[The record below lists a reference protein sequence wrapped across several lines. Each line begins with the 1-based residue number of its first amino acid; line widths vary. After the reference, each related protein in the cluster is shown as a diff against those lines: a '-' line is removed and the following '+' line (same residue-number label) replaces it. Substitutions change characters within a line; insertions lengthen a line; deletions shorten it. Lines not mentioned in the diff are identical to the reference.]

1 MKRFTMLLVL
11 TISSFL
17 AFAQGNYTV
26 KGKFNNYDGKVYLVH
41 GEGRDSLVTKN
52 GTFMFKGRTNL
63 PELSHIMVPTKTQPM
78 ATFFWIDRGATVLEL
93 DTVPYKNFRWSGI
106 DVKAKII
113 QSGNVNKVIDAADK
127 YKKSVELSN
136 IPKEEKGK
144 LIKFMVDSLL
154 IKYPNSMLSLYVVW
168 SNLKY
173 YNDKQLQ
180 DIYATL
186 DTPLSRHVRSLDIKT
201 KYLNRIDVSIGEKL
215 PDFSQNDQFGRTISL
230 SDFKGKYTLI
240 DFWAS
245 WCIPCRNENPT
256 VVEAYQKYKGN
267 GFEILAVSL
276 DSSKEAWIK
285 AIKDDGL
292 TWYHI
297 SDLGGWNNVVSK
309 TFKITS
315 VPANFLID
323 KDGVVI
329 AKNLKAE
336 ELTKKLAEIFNSK

>member
-1 MKRFTMLLVL
+1 M
-11 TISSFL
+11 
-17 AFAQGNYTV
+17 
-26 KGKFNNYDGKVYLVH
+26 
-41 GEGRDSLVTKN
+41 TKN

-113 QSGNVNKVIDAADK
+113 QSGNANKVIDAADK

-154 IKYPNSMLSLYVVW
+154 VKYPNSMISLHMLW
-168 SNLKY
+168 SNTQY
-173 YNDKQLQ
+173 YNHQQLQ
-180 DIYATL
+180 EIYA
-186 DTPLSRHVRSLDIKT
+186 SLDKSLSSHTRALEIKNR
-201 KYLNRIDVSIGEKL
+201 YLKRVDVEIGKKL
-215 PDFSQNDQFGRTISL
+215 PDFSQNDPFGKTVSL
-230 SDFKGKYTLI
+230 TDFKGKYILV

-245 WCIPCRNENPT
+245 WCIPCRNENPK
-256 VVEAYQKYKGN
+256 VVDAYQKYKAN

-292 TWYHI
+292 TWYHV
-297 SDLGGWNNVVSK
+297 SDLGGWNSEVST
-309 TFKITS
+309 TFKIKS

-329 AKNLKAE
+329 AKNLKGD
-336 ELTKKLAEIFNSK
+336 ELTKKLAEIFSSK

>member
-1 MKRFTMLLVL
+1 M
-11 TISSFL
+11 I
-17 AFAQGNYTV
+17 
-26 KGKFNNYDGKVYLVH
+26 
-41 GEGRDSLVTKN
+41 
-52 GTFMFKGRTNL
+52 
-63 PELSHIMVPTKTQPM
+63 PTKSLPK

-93 DTVPYKNFRWSGI
+93 DTNTYKNTRWSGVE
-106 DVKAKII
+106 VKATII
-113 QSGNVNKVIDAADK
+113 QSGNANKVREAADE

-154 IKYPNSMLSLYVVW
+154 EKYPNSMLSLDLLWY
-168 SNLKY
+168 NTRY
-173 YNDKQLQ
+173 YNHEELQ
-180 DIYATL
+180 AIYATL
-186 DTPLSRHVRSLDIKT
+186 DKTLSRHPTALEVKNR
-201 KYLNRIDVSIGEKL
+201 YLKRVDVSIGDKI
-215 PDFSQNDQFGRTISL
+215 PDFSQNDQFDKTVSL

-245 WCIPCRNENPT
+245 WCVPCRNENPT
-256 VVEAYQKYKGN
+256 VVEAYQKYKTN

-292 TWYHI
+292 TWYHV
-297 SDLGGWNNVVSK
+297 SDLGGWNNIVSLM
-309 TFKITS
+309 FKIKS

-329 AKNLKAE
+329 AKNLKGE
-336 ELTKKLAEIFNSK
+336 ELAKKLAEIFSSK